1 MILKDEITAGLE
13 KAKSNNQEKLIKKAY
28 KDCAKVIQQ
37 SAKRNLKSVTKG
49 ASHKNWWNNKRLD
62 SGIKVSQQR
71 NISEGVKVHIMG
83 DFRLKFFEMGTKE
96 RNTKNRSVLH
106 KGEPHKVKGKK
117 TTRNVLKGHPT
128 GKIEEGRFFNK
139 AVESQT
145 ENVLETF
152 KDIIGKIID
161 TKNLKMK

>member
-1 MILKDEITAGLE
+1 MIIKDEITAGLE
-13 KAKSNNQEKLIKKAY
+13 KAKSKHQEKLIKKAY

-37 SAKRNLKSVTKG
+37 SAKRELKSVTKG
-49 ASHKNWWNNKRLD
+49 ASHKNWWNGRRLD

-96 RNTKNRSVLH
+96 RHTRNRSRLY
-106 KGEPHKVKGKK
+106 KGLSHKVKGK
-117 TTRNVLKGHPT
+117 TTTINRLKGHPT
-128 GKIEEGRFFNK
+128 GKIEAKRFFNK

-145 ENVLETF
+145 DEVLKSF
-152 KDIIGKIID
+152 KDTVGKIID
-161 TKNLKMK
+161 TKNLKIK